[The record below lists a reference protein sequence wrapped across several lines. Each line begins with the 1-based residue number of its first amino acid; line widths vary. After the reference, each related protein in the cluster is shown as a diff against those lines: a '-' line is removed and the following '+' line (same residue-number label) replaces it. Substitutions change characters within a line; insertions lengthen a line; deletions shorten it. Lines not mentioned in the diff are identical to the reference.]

1 MQVYICEMD
10 MDVSM
15 CTKRNIHN
23 RTEEDIADIVK
34 NWEETPRHH
43 LRVDVRSL
51 LQSVAITEVSTA
63 VPHVLNTLGIKE
75 RGQRKLHS
83 EALHNLCSSNRINV

>member
-1 MQVYICEMD
+1 

-34 NWEETPRHH
+34 NWEETPRHY

-51 LQSVAITEVSTA
+51 LQSVAITEVSTTA
-63 VPHVLNTLGIKE
+63 MAHSLDTLQKITW
-75 RGQRKLHS
+75 RG
-83 EALHNLCSSNRINV
+83 SSISVSRRMFIFGSGSSQWG

>member
-10 MDVSM
+10 VDVSA

-51 LQSVAITEVSTA
+51 LQSVAITEVSI
-63 VPHVLNTLGIKE
+63 VVLYVLNIWMKE
-75 RGQRKLHS
+75 KVTGG
-83 EALHNLCSSNRINV
+83 

>member
-10 MDVSM
+10 MDLTM

-23 RTEEDIADIVK
+23 RTEEDIADIIK

-51 LQSVAITEVSTA
+51 LQSVAITEVSSIMLC
-63 VPHVLNTLGIKE
+63 VLNILT
-75 RGQRKLHS
+75 
-83 EALHNLCSSNRINV
+83 

>member
-1 MQVYICEMD
+1 
-10 MDVSM
+10 MDVGM

-51 LQSVAITEVSTA
+51 LQSVAITEVSTVMA
-63 VPHVLNTLGIKE
+63 HVLNTLKKI
-75 RGQRKLHS
+75 
-83 EALHNLCSSNRINV
+83 I

>member
-1 MQVYICEMD
+1 MD
-10 MDVSM
+10 MDVGM

-23 RTEEDIADIVK
+23 RTEEDLADIVK

-51 LQSVAITEVSTA
+51 LQSVAITEVSTVVA
-63 VPHVLNTLGIKE
+63 HALSTLENNYIVMIFVIHVFHKILILGSGSPHWG
-75 RGQRKLHS
+75 
-83 EALHNLCSSNRINV
+83 